1 MEDNK
6 LISKSFIWMC
16 IGLLTTFVTG
26 FGVASNEK
34 MLANIFS
41 GGFYW
46 VCIIADLL
54 VVLLFQVYLLF
65 ITYLALCMY
74 F

>member
-46 VCIIADLL
+46 VCIIAEFLK
-54 VVLLFQVYLLF
+54 
-65 ITYLALCMY
+65 T
-74 F
+74 